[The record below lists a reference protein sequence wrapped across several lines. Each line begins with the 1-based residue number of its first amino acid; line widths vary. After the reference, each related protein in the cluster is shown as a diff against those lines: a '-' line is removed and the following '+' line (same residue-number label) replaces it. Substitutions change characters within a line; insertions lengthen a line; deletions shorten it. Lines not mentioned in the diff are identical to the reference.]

1 MWSNQHLCNLREGGL
16 EPNCRPSC
24 VATRNSVLSD
34 PGLLIGVD
42 MIPVFSSH
50 YHFSLDDHNSD
61 TMVLECRWPQ
71 HEERPL
77 RRKIR
82 RQKLEFSIIS
92 DIVKGLLDAA
102 REFHND
108 KLQRWNLQFACA
120 VCTFCR
126 QQYSRTRASMPRDP
140 VVNAGA

>member
-1 MWSNQHLCNLREGGL
+1 VWSNQHLCNLREGGL

-108 KLQRWNLQFACA
+108 KVMARISPCWASVVRLCNRTCVQG
-120 VCTFCR
+120 
-126 QQYSRTRASMPRDP
+126 SRGPRARLP
-140 VVNAGA
+140 